1 MLVVILMS
9 IDEEKG
15 PQIYKVDPAGYM
27 QGHKGTTA
35 GAKEQEAATLL
46 EKAYK
51 KKSQGGG
58 KLGSEEATETVIDVL
73 QNVIG
78 AEFKAGDIEVT
89 VATKDK
95 PEFRLL
101 TTTELENCLNVLANK
116 S

>member
-1 MLVVILMS
+1 MS
-9 IDEEKG
+9 FDEEKG

-35 GAKEQEAATLL
+35 GTKEQEAATLL

-51 KKSQGGG
+51 KKTQGGG
-58 KLGSEEATETVIDVL
+58 NFNSEEATETVIDVL
-73 QNVIG
+73 QNVI
-78 AEFKAGDIEVT
+78 AADFKAGDIEV
-89 VATKDK
+89 AILTKSK

-101 TTTELENCLNVLANK
+101 TTTELENYLNVLADK

>member
-1 MLVVILMS
+1 MS

-35 GAKEQEAATLL
+35 GTKEQEAATLL

-51 KKSQGGG
+51 KKTQTGGNFNT
-58 KLGSEEATETVIDVL
+58 EEATETVIDVL
-73 QNVIG
+73 QNVIS
-78 AEFKAGDIEVT
+78 ADFKAGDIEVAI
-89 VATKDK
+89 ATTSN

-101 TTTELENCLNVLANK
+101 TTTELENYLNVLADK

>member
-1 MLVVILMS
+1 MS
-9 IDEEKG
+9 IDDEKG

-35 GAKEQEAATLL
+35 GTKEQEAATLL

-51 KKSQGGG
+51 KKVQGGG
-58 KLGSEEATETVIDVL
+58 NFSTEEATEAVIDVL
-73 QNVIG
+73 QDVIG
-78 AEFKAGDIEVT
+78 TEFKAGDIEVGI
-89 VATKDK
+89 ATTAQ

-101 TTTELENCLNVLANK
+101 TNTEVEKCLHILADK